1 MLQLKNN
8 SYPFS
13 CGDSPHF
20 PLAFFGKNTYLTHQ
34 IGKYQLEP
42 KKELELMAEHKPFV
56 PAHVELKDF
65 NTKTVVLGVLLGAIF
80 GSANAYLG
88 LRVGL
93 TISTAIPLA
102 VVSVAILRVMT
113 RVFGK
118 PTILECN
125 ISQTAGSASSSLA
138 SGIIFTI
145 PALFIWGYSR
155 SPIYEPSLL
164 QMTLLAMTG
173 GILGVLFMIPL
184 RPFLIVREHQHLP
197 YPEGTASAEVLVAAT
212 EAGTGA
218 KNVFLGLGIGALYKG
233 LINLLYLWSDRV
245 KFFLSS
251 FPKAQVG
258 ISTTPALL
266 GVGYILGRRIGTIMV
281 GGGLISWLL
290 IIPFIAWKFG
300 DITIDATALEYL
312 HSKLKAAGDMTPEQ
326 IAASTKIGQ
335 LKAKEIWEL
344 YIRVIG
350 AGAVAAA
357 GIITV
362 AKSIPTMIESLRVG
376 VREIRASAAELD
388 RGKLRTEKDLSLKWV
403 LLGVSFVVLVIT
415 IMPGI
420 IGHQTSISMRF
431 ISAIAIAFFAFS
443 FVTVSSRIVGMIG
456 VSSNPTSGMAIV
468 TLLGTGIVFKLIG
481 WTDFTGKVTAL
492 TIGTIV
498 CISASIAGDI
508 SQDLKTGFLI
518 GATPRKQQIS
528 EIIGSLGSAFF
539 VCLAVYYLGQA
550 YDFGSDKLPAP
561 QATLMKTVLDGVLG
575 GNLRWDLVA
584 VGAAFAVVIALL
596 RVPPLPFA
604 VGMYL
609 PLYTMTPVF
618 IGGMIRHFIEKK
630 YGTDE
635 EKAEKGKDQGILL
648 GSGLIAGEGLM
659 GVVIAAIA
667 VILSKEPEFLKLK
680 WPAIKLLG
688 QVVDLGQ
695 LVSLIIFS
703 LLGWFLYR
711 IAMESR
717 ERK

>member
-1 MLQLKNN
+1 MTE
-8 SYPFS
+8 Y
-13 CGDSPHF
+13 
-20 PLAFFGKNTYLTHQ
+20 
-34 IGKYQLEP
+34 
-42 KKELELMAEHKPFV
+42 KPFV

-102 VVSVAILRVMT
+102 VVSVAILRVLT
-113 RVFGK
+113 NVFGK
-118 PTILECN
+118 STILECN
-125 ISQTAGSASSSLA
+125 ISQTTGSASSSLA

-155 SPIYEPSLL
+155 SPAYEPTLL

-184 RPFLIVREHQHLP
+184 RPFLIVKEHRNLP
-197 YPEGTASAEVLVAAT
+197 YPEGTASAEVLIAAS
-212 EAGTGA
+212 EGGAGA
-218 KNVFLGLGIGALYKG
+218 KNVFVGLGLGALYKG
-233 LINLLYLWSDRV
+233 FINLLYLWPSKV
-245 KFFLSS
+245 QLYLPFL
-251 FPKAQVG
+251 PKAQLG

-281 GGGLISWLL
+281 GGGLISWIA
-290 IIPFIAWKFG
+290 IIPFIVWKFG
-300 DITIDATALEYL
+300 DVQIDAASLEYL
-312 HSKLKAAGDMTPEQ
+312 HSKLEAAKMSAAE
-326 IAASTKIGQ
+326 IAKIKTIGQ
-335 LKAKEIWEL
+335 LEAKYIWDL
-344 YIRVIG
+344 YIRIIG

-388 RGKLRTEKDLSLKWV
+388 KGRLRTEKDLSLKWV
-403 LLGVSFVVLVIT
+403 MLGVSLVVLIIT
-415 IMPGI
+415 ILPGI
-420 IGHQTSISMRF
+420 IGQHTSLIMRF
-431 ISAIAIAFFAFS
+431 ISATAIAFFAFS

-528 EIIGSLGSAFF
+528 EMIGSLGSAFF
-539 VCLAVYYLGQA
+539 VCLAVYFLGQA
-550 YDFGSDKLPAP
+550 YSFGSEQLPAP

-584 VGAAFAVVIALL
+584 VGAVFAIFIALL
-596 RVPPLPFA
+596 RIPPLPFA

-630 YGTDE
+630 YGANKEQT
-635 EKAEKGKDQGILL
+635 EKGKDQGILL
-648 GSGLIAGEGLM
+648 GSGFIAGEGLM
-659 GVVIAAIA
+659 GVLIAAIA
-667 VILSKEPEFLKLK
+667 VILTKEPKFLVVDWKPE
-680 WPAIKLLG
+680 WLG
-688 QVVDLGQ
+688 QIASFL
-695 LVSLIIFS
+695 IFS

-711 IAMESR
+711 IAMKSR
-717 ERK
+717 IS